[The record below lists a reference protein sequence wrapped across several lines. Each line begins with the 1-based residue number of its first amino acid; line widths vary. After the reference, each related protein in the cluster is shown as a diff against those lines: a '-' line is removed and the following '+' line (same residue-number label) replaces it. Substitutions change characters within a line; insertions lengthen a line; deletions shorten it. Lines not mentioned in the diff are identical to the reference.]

1 MASPRTSVHDPATNA
16 SRARAW
22 AILATVTVAACVAAD
37 LLGLPSPWLFG
48 ALLAG
53 LAYALL
59 APVALRLPGPLFV
72 AGQATLG
79 VALGADLK
87 VETLSAVGQHWLAVT
102 FVTVATL
109 GISLGCGLLLAR
121 IADVDAPTAS
131 LGLVAGGASG
141 IVAMSQELGADDRLV
156 AFMQYLRVLVV
167 VLLAPVVVS
176 VAGGHGGSASAP
188 TDHHALVLRLGF
200 TVGVAIV
207 GLLLAQILPL
217 SAGSL
222 LIPLVVAGA
231 LTGSGAVHAT
241 VPLGIQNA
249 TFVVIGLQ
257 VGLRFTPETV
267 RRAGRLLPA
276 VLASILLLI
285 VFCAGLAALLHP
297 LADVPFLDAYLAT
310 TPGGLFAVAAAAFGS
325 GVDTTF
331 VLAVQSLRLLV
342 MVLAAPALVR
352 VLHTRRAQRA

>member
-1 MASPRTSVHDPATNA
+1 MASPRTCVHDPATKHPP
-16 SRARAW
+16 ARPW
-22 AILATVTVAACVAAD
+22 AVLLAVTVAACIAAS

-53 LAYALL
+53 LAYALT
-59 APVALRLPGPLFV
+59 APTALTVPRPLFV
-72 AGQATLG
+72 AGQAALG

-109 GISLGCGLLLAR
+109 AISLGCGLLLAR
-121 IADVDAPTAS
+121 ITDVDGPTAS

-176 VAGGHGGSASAP
+176 LGGGHGGSAGAA
-188 TDHHALVLRLGF
+188 TDHHAMLLRIGF
-200 TVGVAIV
+200 TVGVAV
-207 GLLLAQILPL
+207 AGLLLAQVLPL

-222 LIPLVVAGA
+222 LVPLVVAGA
-231 LTGSGAVHAT
+231 LTGSGTVHVT
-241 VPLGIQNA
+241 VPIDIQNG

-257 VGLRFTPETV
+257 VGLRFTRNTI

-276 VLASILLLI
+276 VLASIVVLTLA
-285 VFCAGLAALLHP
+285 CAGLAVVLDQF
-297 LADVPFLDAYLAT
+297 ADVPFLDAYLAT
-310 TPGGLFAVAAAAFGS
+310 TPGGLFAVAAAAFGN

-331 VLAVQSLRLLV
+331 VLAVQSLRLLA
-342 MVLAAPALVR
+342 MVIAAPALVR
-352 VLHTRRAQRA
+352 LIHGGKPSG